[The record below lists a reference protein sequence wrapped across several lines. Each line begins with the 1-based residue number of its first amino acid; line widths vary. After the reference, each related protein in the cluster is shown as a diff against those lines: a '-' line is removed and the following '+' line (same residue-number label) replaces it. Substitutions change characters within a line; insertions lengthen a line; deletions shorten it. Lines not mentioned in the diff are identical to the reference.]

1 MGSIL
6 LNTGRVY
13 VALHDMEKAFTFFK
27 RALIESRR
35 GEYFRGVVATDLEL
49 AKMYRLYGK
58 PDSTLYHIKD
68 ALSLARQLK
77 TPDLKLR
84 CYTAMAEFYKKV
96 NSDST
101 VRYQEL
107 VIDMNNQIFNS
118 GQVQQFQ
125 NIDLDAQQRQ
135 QELMAKEKDYQTSLK
150 LYGLIAGLVLFFML
164 VIFFWR
170 IGRQRE
176 KNNRVLQQQK
186 NDLEAALSHLKAAQN
201 QLIQSEKMAS
211 LGEMTA
217 GIAHEIQN
225 PLNFVNNFS
234 EVSNELLEEM
244 KAELGKGNT
253 NEAKAI
259 ADNVMQNIEKVLNHG
274 KRADSIVKSMLQHS
288 RASSGQKEPTDINA
302 LCDEYLRLAYH
313 GLRAKDK
320 SFNAK
325 FETQLD
331 PSIGSIQVIP
341 QDIGRVLL
349 NLINNAF
356 YAVTEKQKL
365 GINGYQPMVSVSS
378 KKLNDEVEI
387 KVTDNGTGIRA
398 TVVDKIFQPF
408 FTTKPTGQ
416 GTGLGLSLSYD
427 IITKGHRGK
436 LKVKSVDGE
445 GSSFIITL
453 PVA

>member
-1 MGSIL
+1 
-6 LNTGRVY
+6 
-13 VALHDMEKAFTFFK
+13 
-27 RALIESRR
+27 
-35 GEYFRGVVATDLEL
+35 
-49 AKMYRLYGK
+49 
-58 PDSTLYHIKD
+58 
-68 ALSLARQLK
+68 
-77 TPDLKLR
+77 
-84 CYTAMAEFYKKV
+84 
-96 NSDST
+96 
-101 VRYQEL
+101 
-107 VIDMNNQIFNS
+107 
-118 GQVQQFQ
+118 
-125 NIDLDAQQRQ
+125 
-135 QELMAKEKDYQTSLK
+135 
-150 LYGLIAGLVLFFML
+150 
-164 VIFFWR
+164 
-170 IGRQRE
+170 
-176 KNNRVLQQQK
+176 
-186 NDLEAALSHLKAAQN
+186 
-201 QLIQSEKMAS
+201 
-211 LGEMTA
+211 
-217 GIAHEIQN
+217 
-225 PLNFVNNFS
+225 
-234 EVSNELLEEM
+234 
-244 KAELGKGNT
+244 
-253 NEAKAI
+253 
-259 ADNVMQNIEKVLNHG
+259 MQNIEKVLNHG